1 MPVAPFSPTATI
13 TTDARISDGNGI
25 GGYRGEQ
32 ERDACHEDDCYNG
45 VQQIALHHIEIEEQ
59 RHKDNGDNRP
69 DGDDFHR
76 QVFLCAHHAG
86 ICLLAFHLFGGKPY
100 GTLDDAPRAHDADN
114 ARHGDASDAD
124 TLGVFGEDGFGRHR
138 AYGLRDSRIPG
149 VQYLVTPQ
157 HCDARHD
164 DNPYGERAGA
174 DNGGIF
180 QPYDIPQPQDRC
192 SGIDFKH
199 QL

>member
-1 MPVAPFSPTATI
+1 MPDTGLVPTMAMALGHQCH
-13 TTDARISDGNGI
+13 ARYGIGTHDGNGI

-100 GTLDDAPRAHDADN
+100 GTLDDAPRA
-114 ARHGDASDAD
+114 RS
-124 TLGVFGEDGFGRHR
+124 TTRR
-138 AYGLRDSRIPG
+138 
-149 VQYLVTPQ
+149 
-157 HCDARHD
+157 
-164 DNPYGERAGA
+164 
-174 DNGGIF
+174 
-180 QPYDIPQPQDRC
+180 
-192 SGIDFKH
+192 
-199 QL
+199 